1 MRGIAVSSILL
12 LSGMTGSA
20 QAAPTPDPT
29 ASGFGITDFLAGVV
43 TEQDGDRND
52 ASKYFTPAGG
62 RPPFGIT
69 EFAFANTPVTAGG
82 DTYEGDPLGST
93 RNIRID
99 IPAGL
104 TPNPKAFPTCTE
116 KQLDATS
123 VRLVDP
129 TDPYGNAVR
138 RPASEW
144 CPPES
149 QVGVQLLR
157 IRGVIGGGH
166 NTIAVKLP
174 LYNMERGKDQVAR
187 FAFNPRM
194 APLSHLLDGDL
205 DPVNI
210 VGGVRPSDNG
220 LFFTIQNLP
229 KNPAVVW
236 SKLVFWGVPGA
247 AIHDGDRGYAGMALL
262 TLAGP
267 IMEPDDDTK
276 GGMTV
281 ADKTT
286 AFLSNPSSCAGPQ
299 TTHMVADSYPTDTT
313 PSVRRETSYTTP
325 VGASDCN
332 LVPFSS
338 TTTFG
343 ESTLQRDAPV
353 PLSVSLDVPQSQ
365 DSTRPATAH
374 VKRVSVTLPPGMTIS
389 PSAANGL
396 EACTDGQLAKGT
408 ADPVACPASSRVGAV
423 KITSPV
429 LDDPLTGSVYIG
441 QPLSGD
447 RYRLFLAVEG
457 RGVTIRLKGSVT
469 PDPVTG
475 QLTTVFDDNPQLP
488 FSQLK
493 LDFDGGS
500 KAIIASPRTCGTV
513 AGSSALSPWSGGAAS
528 RSTPGVAVT
537 GCDGDPFAPTFKAF
551 SSDLQAGRY
560 APLSVA
566 FGRPDGDQFLS
577 GISATLPKGMTAKIK
592 GVARCA
598 AASIAAESCPA
609 DTRVGTVSVQ
619 AGPGASPYALSG
631 PVYLTDAYK
640 GGAYGLVAMVRVVAG
655 PYDLGTV
662 VVRQALRIDPETAQV
677 TVDSDPL
684 PQIKEGIVLRMR
696 ELVLHVDRK
705 DFVRNPTSCG
715 PAAITTTLTGSS
727 AAVARPASSLE
738 VTGCKS
744 LPFRPKI
751 AVALRNRTQMRKGA
765 HPRLTATVTQRE
777 SEAGLRSAQV
787 ALPTGVALQAS
798 NAESLCEKADAARDA
813 CPKTSIVGSATA
825 DTTILGRRL
834 FAPVYFVKGT
844 RRTAS
849 GKEVATLPTLYVPL
863 AGDGVRVNLRG
874 ETSVSHGRLVTTFGS
889 IPDQP
894 ITTFTL
900 NIDGGKRGIIA
911 ATRDLCAGRLKASAR
926 FAGHNGKTAP
936 TRTPAITTACA
947 AAK

>member
-1 MRGIAVSSILL
+1 VGSVLL
-12 LSGMTGSA
+12 LSGMSAGA
-20 QAAPTPDPT
+20 QAAPTPDPA

-43 TEQDGDRND
+43 TDQDGDRND
-52 ASKYFTPAGG
+52 ASKYFTPAAG

-69 EFAFANTPVTAGG
+69 EFAFANTPVKIGK

-129 TDPYGNAVR
+129 ADPFGNAVR
-138 RPASEW
+138 RPSGEW

-157 IRGVIGGGH
+157 IRGVIAGGH

-194 APLSHLLDGDL
+194 APLSHMLDGDL
-205 DPVNI
+205 SPVNI
-210 VGGVRPSDNG
+210 IGGVRPSDNG
-220 LFFTIQNLP
+220 LFFKIQNLP

-247 AIHDGDRGYAGMALL
+247 TIHDGDRGYAGMALL

-267 IMEPDDDTK
+267 TMEPDDDTR
-276 GGMTV
+276 GGMKV

-299 TTHMVADSYPTDTT
+299 TTHMVADSYPTDTR

-343 ESTLQRDAPV
+343 ESSMQRDAPV
-353 PLSVSLDVPQSQ
+353 PLSVSLNVPQSQ

-374 VKRVSVTLPPGMTIS
+374 VKRVAVTLPPGMTIS

-396 EACTDGQLAKGT
+396 EACTDDQLAKGT
-408 ADPVACPASSRVGAV
+408 DTPVACPASSRVGAV
-423 KITSPV
+423 QITSPV

-441 QPLSGD
+441 QPLPGQ
-447 RYRLFLAVEG
+447 RYRLFLAAES
-457 RGVTIRLKGSVT
+457 RGIHIRLKGAVT
-469 PDPVTG
+469 ADPATG

-500 KAIIASPRTCGTV
+500 RAIIASPRTCGPV
-513 AGSSALSPWSGGAAS
+513 EGSSALSPWSGGAAS
-528 RSTPGVAVT
+528 TTTPGVTVV
-537 GCDGDPFAPTFKAF
+537 GCDGGPFAPIFGAA
-551 SSDLQAGRY
+551 SANPQAGKY

-566 FGRPDGDQFLS
+566 FGRGDGAEFLS
-577 GISATLPKGMTAKIK
+577 GVSAILPKGMTAKIK

-598 AASIAAESCPA
+598 EAAIAAEACPA
-609 DTRVGTVSVQ
+609 DARIGTVSVK
-619 AGPGASPYALSG
+619 AGPGAAPYALSG
-631 PVYLTDAYK
+631 PVYLTDGYK
-640 GGAYGLVAMVRVVAG
+640 GGSYGMAAIVHVAAG
-655 PYDLGTV
+655 PYDLGNV

-684 PQIKEGIVLRMR
+684 PQIKEGVVLRMR
-696 ELVLHVDRK
+696 ELVMHVDRR
-705 DFVRNPTSCG
+705 DFLRNPTSCG
-715 PAAITTTLTGSS
+715 PATIGAAVRGS
-727 AAVARPASSLE
+727 ADGVARPTANLT
-738 VTGCKS
+738 VTGCES
-744 LPFRPKI
+744 LPFRPKL
-751 AVALRNRTQMRKGA
+751 AVALRNKSQMRKGA
-765 HPRLTATVTQRE
+765 HPRLTATVAQRE

-825 DTTILGRRL
+825 ETTILGRKL

-911 ATRDLCAGRLKASAR
+911 ATRDLCAGRLRASAR
-926 FAGHNGKTAP
+926 FSGWNGKKAP
-936 TRTPAITTACA
+936 TRRPVIATACA
-947 AAK
+947 TAR